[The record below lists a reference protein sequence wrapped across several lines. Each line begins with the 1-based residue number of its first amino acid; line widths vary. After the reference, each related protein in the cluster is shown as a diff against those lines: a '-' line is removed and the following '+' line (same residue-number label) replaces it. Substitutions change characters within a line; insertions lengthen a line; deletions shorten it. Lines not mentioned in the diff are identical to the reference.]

1 MLSQMKIETG
11 RHAPHVFLSTTGVG
25 RQFVTFRKNAT
36 IFVQGDVAESLFFV
50 QKGRVKLSVVSG
62 SGKEAILGI
71 LTENDFVG
79 ECVLSNRGPRLST
92 ATAITDCLMLRIDRK
107 AMNLAMAQDATLS
120 ALFVNYLLE
129 RNLRHQEDLADQL
142 INPSEKRLARLL
154 MLLAEPDGNENIIP
168 KVSQV
173 TLAEMVGTTR
183 SRVSFFLN
191 RFRKLGF
198 IQYKYNARDVLRV
211 NSERL
216 DLVLRD
222 ETATDRLPAAVGG
235 NVRSITSNR
244 AKRPVEAGPV
254 AVKNRKA
261 TTLAPVEKFESG
273 TTPAK
278 TERPEVSSTRLAS

>member
-11 RHAPHVFLSTTGVG
+11 KHAPHVFLSTTGVG

-36 IFVQGDVAESLFFV
+36 IFVQGDAAESLFFI

-62 SGKEAILGI
+62 GGKEAILGI

-79 ECVLSNRGPRLST
+79 ESVLSNRRPRMST

-120 ALFVNYLLE
+120 ALFVSYLLE

-154 MLLAEPDGNENIIP
+154 MLLAESDGTENIIP

-222 ETATDRLPAAVGG
+222 GAVPARETARVSG
-235 NVRSITSNR
+235 NVQSITTNR
-244 AKRPVEAGPV
+244 AKRPAEGPV
-254 AVKNRKA
+254 ALKTRRTSGPA
-261 TTLAPVEKFESG
+261 SVERFESA

-278 TERPEVSSTRLAS
+278 TERPEATPSVRLAS

>member
-1 MLSQMKIETG
+1 MKIETG
-11 RHAPHVFLSTTGVG
+11 KRAPHVFLSTTGVG

-36 IFVQGDVAESLFFV
+36 IFVQGDVAESLFFI

-71 LTENDFVG
+71 LTDNDFLG
-79 ECVLSNRGPRLST
+79 ESALANRRPRMST
-92 ATAITDCLMLRIDRK
+92 ATALSDCLMLRIDRK
-107 AMNLAMAQDATLS
+107 AMNLAMAQDATLAS
-120 ALFVNYLLE
+120 LFVGHLLE

-154 MLLAEPDGNENIIP
+154 MLLAESDGTENIIP

-222 ETATDRLPAAVGG
+222 EPVPFRETARVGG
-235 NVRSITSNR
+235 NVQSITAKR
-244 AKRPVEAGPV
+244 AKRQTEAGGL
-254 AVKNRKA
+254 KNRHTA
-261 TTLAPVEKFESG
+261 PAPVEKFESA
-273 TTPAK
+273 TTAK
-278 TERPEVSSTRLAS
+278 TERPEAARSARLAS

>member
-11 RHAPHVFLSTTGVG
+11 KHAPHVFLSTTGVG

-36 IFVQGDVAESLFFV
+36 VFVQGDAAESLFFI

-62 SGKEAILGI
+62 NGKEAILGI
-71 LTENDFVG
+71 LTESDFVG
-79 ECVLSNRGPRLST
+79 ESVLSNRHPRMST

-107 AMNLAMAQDATLS
+107 AMNLALAQDATLS
-120 ALFVNYLLE
+120 ALFTGYLLE

-154 MLLAEPDGNENIIP
+154 MLLAEPDGAENIIP

-222 ETATDRLPAAVGG
+222 ESAAGREKARVGG
-235 NVRSITSNR
+235 NVQSITANR
-244 AKRPVEAGPV
+244 AKRQTEAAGL
-254 AVKNRKA
+254 KNRRA
-261 TTLAPVEKFESG
+261 TGLASVEKFDSA

-278 TERPEVSSTRLAS
+278 TERPEVSPSDRLAS

>member
-11 RHAPHVFLSTTGVG
+11 KHAPHVFLSTTAV
-25 RQFVTFRKNAT
+25 
-36 IFVQGDVAESLFFV
+36 
-50 QKGRVKLSVVSG
+50 
-62 SGKEAILGI
+62 
-71 LTENDFVG
+71 
-79 ECVLSNRGPRLST
+79 
-92 ATAITDCLMLRIDRK
+92 TDCLMLRIDRK
-107 AMNLAMAQDATLS
+107 AMNLALAQDATLS
-120 ALFVNYLLE
+120 ALFTGYLLE

-154 MLLAEPDGNENIIP
+154 MLLAEFDGTENIIP

-222 ETATDRLPAAVGG
+222 ESAAGREKARVGG
-235 NVRSITSNR
+235 NVQSITANR
-244 AKRPVEAGPV
+244 AKRQTEAAGL
-254 AVKNRKA
+254 KNRRA
-261 TTLAPVEKFESG
+261 RSE
-273 TTPAK
+273 
-278 TERPEVSSTRLAS
+278 ERRVGKECRSRWS

>member
-11 RHAPHVFLSTTGVG
+11 KHAPHVFLSTTGVG

-36 IFVQGDVAESLFFV
+36 IFVQGDAAESLFFI

-62 SGKEAILGI
+62 GGKEAILGI

-79 ECVLSNRGPRLST
+79 ESVLSNRRPRMST

-120 ALFVNYLLE
+120 ALFVGYLLE

-154 MLLAEPDGNENIIP
+154 MLLAESDGTENIIP

-222 ETATDRLPAAVGG
+222 GAVPVRETARVSG
-235 NVRSITSNR
+235 NVQSITANR
-244 AKRPVEAGPV
+244 AKRPAEGPV
-254 AVKNRKA
+254 ALKTRR
-261 TTLAPVEKFESG
+261 TSGPAPVERFESA

-278 TERPEVSSTRLAS
+278 TERPEATPSVRLAS